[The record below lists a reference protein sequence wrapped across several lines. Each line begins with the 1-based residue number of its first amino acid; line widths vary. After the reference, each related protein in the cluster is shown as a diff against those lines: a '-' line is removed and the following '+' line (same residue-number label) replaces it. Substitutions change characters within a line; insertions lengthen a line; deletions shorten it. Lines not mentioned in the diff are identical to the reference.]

1 MDEIVP
7 CSPLPTLFFL
17 SRPLFLPPLTLLVA
31 PPRALLF
38 PLSSICIPTHTTTP
52 DVLTSP
58 SGDGSVS
65 VSGERGLVVG
75 GWTASWVVAG
85 GGLVTRGGLTHDG
98 DDAFFSRADP

>member
-1 MDEIVP
+1 MP
-7 CSPLPTLFFL
+7 CSPLPTLFPL
-17 SRPLFLPPLTLLVA
+17 SPPLFLPPLTLLVA

-65 VSGERGLVVG
+65 VSGERG
-75 GWTASWVVAG
+75 WTASWVVAG

-98 DDAFFSRADP
+98 GDAFFSRADP